1 MNFEIITIMPQIFD
15 SVFGVGIIK
24 RAIDRGLISIRVH
37 DLRDYTTD
45 KHRSVDDTS
54 YGGGVGMVFKVEP
67 IDRALKEI
75 KKEKSCAILLSA
87 SGKLYNQE
95 IAESLLNYEQ
105 IILICC
111 RYEGCDERVAEHIV
125 DIELS
130 IGDYILHGG
139 EIATMVVIESV
150 SRLIPGVL
158 GKEESLQM
166 ESFRDMLLDYPHYT
180 RPADYKGALVPEVLL
195 SGNHEKIYKWRLQ
208 KALEK
213 TLKSRPDLIIKM
225 INKEGGER
233 LLAYLEKI
241 IQKE

>member
-1 MNFEIITIMPQIFD
+1 MNFEIITIMPQMFD

-24 RAIDRGLISIRVH
+24 KAIDNGLISIRVH

-45 KHRSVDDTS
+45 RHRSVDDTT
-54 YGGGVGMVFKVEP
+54 YGGGVGMVFKAEP
-67 IDRALKEI
+67 IDKALNEIRKERG
-75 KKEKSCAILLSA
+75 CVILLSA
-87 SGKLYNQE
+87 SGKLYNQQ
-95 IAESLLNYEQ
+95 IAESLTNYEQ

-111 RYEGCDERVAEHIV
+111 RYEGCDERVAERMV
-125 DIELS
+125 DLELS

-139 EIATMVVIESV
+139 EVAAMVVIESV
-150 SRLIPGVL
+150 SRLKPGVL

-166 ESFRDMLLDYPHYT
+166 ESFKDTLLDYPHYT
-180 RPADYKGALVPEVLL
+180 KPAEYKGAFVPEVLL
-195 SGNHEKIYKWRLQ
+195 SGNHEKINRWRLK

-213 TLKSRPDLIIKM
+213 TLKNRPDLIIKM